1 MARSRRDEDQQRH
14 QQPEGRPAS
23 AAKDDGSPGG
33 VSRRGLVGGA
43 AAASLAVGTS
53 SALAQEQWWER
64 AIRESR
70 PTPRARPKPRQSKPD
85 MNDLRTGPVPWRS
98 DEMLMAM
105 DKAIERFE
113 RIAANSRNWPTIP
126 KGRLLRR
133 GEYDS
138 RIPIVRQRLV
148 MSGDLPVRIARANMN
163 SLEYDGELDAAMR
176 RFQENHGLRV
186 TGFLNRSTRAQL
198 NIPAEKRLQQL
209 RINRERI
216 ARLLNMRV
224 EDRYVLV
231 NVPAFQL
238 EAVERFEVQQR
249 HRVIAGKPDR
259 RTPEI
264 QAQILGL
271 NFFPYWR
278 VPRSIAVKDL
288 VPRVIKEPDY
298 LEKERIRPVEGH
310 FNGPLIDPATI
321 DWHNVDH
328 DRIKFRQDP
337 GEWNALGLVRVNMP
351 NKEIVYLH
359 DTPMKDLF
367 KQRYRAFSAGCV
379 RVQDVMKLAAWLLR
393 YQPDYGDTADVAVQ
407 QILDAREPVDI
418 ELTQPVP
425 VYFTYITAWAE
436 PNGKIEFRPDVYGR
450 DGADELRGEPDPDD
464 PPAPITLSP

>member
-1 MARSRRDEDQQRH
+1 MARPSH
-14 QQPEGRPAS
+14 
-23 AAKDDGSPGG
+23 DGKLNQAENVERSDVDNAHDRT
-33 VSRRGLVGGA
+33 VSRRSVVGGMATATLA
-43 AAASLAVGTS
+43 AGASTAF
-53 SALAQEQWWER
+53 AQEPWWER

-70 PTPRARPKPRQSKPD
+70 PAARRTPKRRASTAVT
-85 MNDLRTGPVPWRS
+85 NDLRTGSVPWRS

-105 DKAIERFE
+105 DKAIERFQQ
-113 RIAANSRNWPTIP
+113 IAENARSWPTIP

-133 GEYDS
+133 GEYDP
-138 RIPIVRQRLV
+138 RIPIVRRRLV
-148 MSGDLPVRIARANMN
+148 MSGDLPARVARVNLN
-163 SLEYDGELDAAMR
+163 SLEYDGALDTAMR

-198 NIPAEKRLQQL
+198 NISAEKRLQQL
-209 RINRERI
+209 RVNRERI
-216 ARLLNMRV
+216 ARLVNSRL

-231 NVPAFQL
+231 NVPAYQL

-259 RTPEI
+259 QTPDI
-264 QAQILGL
+264 HAQIMGL

-288 VPRVIKEPDY
+288 VPRVLKEPDY
-298 LEKERIRPVEGH
+298 LEKEHIRPVEGH
-310 FNGPLIDPATI
+310 FNGPLIDPTTI

-351 NKEIVYLH
+351 NKDIVYLH
-359 DTPMKDLF
+359 DTPMKELF

-393 YQPDYGDTADVAVQ
+393 NQPSYG
-407 QILDAREPVDI
+407 
-418 ELTQPVP
+418 EL
-425 VYFTYITAWAE
+425 
-436 PNGKIEFRPDVYGR
+436 
-450 DGADELRGEPDPDD
+450 
-464 PPAPITLSP
+464 APSA